1 MARKKSAA
9 KRAKEEAEKKTLES
23 NENKEVQSSSKDE
36 NRVQIVDN
44 LESEDESSS
53 EEEDEYG
60 ELITEDVEQGINKV
74 LEAIRSDPKRL
85 LDEKVKFF
93 DENIEQNGTTEK
105 KEKPMYLKDY
115 HRMNLLSGGYKDADE
130 DENEYGTVDG
140 EKPFVVA
147 EREERNQLL
156 SDIKNAVE
164 DGSDDD
170 DDDFLVKKG
179 NKEDDEEDIHVTKL
193 PDASNQEEFLKSFF
207 DQQAWIP
214 RKKDKVINLDKID
227 QQDEEEFDEAVEKVE
242 HAYNFRYEEENSA
255 EILSYARS
263 QATLRRSKTNSRKR
277 QREKRQ
283 EERAQEEAEKQEE
296 LKKRKIAKANK
307 VMDRLAQIKEA
318 VGEEVSDEVI
328 EKVFG
333 DSLLKDDFDDAE
345 WDNKMAEIFN
355 EQYYGSELKKPEW
368 DEDDEI
374 MAEYHENEEEKEE
387 EEEEEDESPES
398 KVSEKDDEPSKKHKK
413 DKKSDKKKAKQE
425 KKTLKEKALS
435 IVESNATQILDEIE
449 EERGRLKNDEVK
461 FKYREV
467 SPETF
472 GLTTRDILVADDSQL
487 NNYIGLKKFA
497 PYRPKELRM
506 KDKRKY
512 TKKKQLQQWRKEVLR
527 GKHDIKGDESEIW
540 IPREDKPKSKKRK

>member
-9 KRAKEEAEKKTLES
+9 KRAKEAEKKALES
-23 NENKEVQSSSKDE
+23 GESKDVQSSSKDE
-36 NRVQIVDN
+36 KPVQTMDD
-44 LESEDESSS
+44 LESEDESTS

-93 DENIEQNGTTEK
+93 DDNIEQNGTTEK

-156 SDIKNAVE
+156 SDIKNAVG

-179 NKEDDEEDIHVTKL
+179 NKEGDEEDIHVTKL
-193 PDASNQEEFLKSFF
+193 PDVSNQEEFLKSFF

-214 RKKDKVINLDKID
+214 RKNDKVINLDKID
-227 QQDEEEFDEAVEKVE
+227 QKDEEEFDEAAEKVE

-277 QREKRQ
+277 QREKKQ

-296 LKKRKIAKANK
+296 LKKRKVAKANK

-318 VGEEVSDEVI
+318 VGDEVPDEVI

-345 WDNKMAEIFN
+345 WDSRMAQIFD

-374 MAEYHENEEEKEE
+374 MAEYHKEEKEE
-387 EEEEEDESPES
+387 EDEDDDEEDDENPE
-398 KVSEKDDEPSKKHKK
+398 KVSEKDEPKKHKK
-413 DKKSDKKKAKQE
+413 DKKLDKKKAKKE
-425 KKTLKEKALS
+425 KKSLKEKALG

-449 EERGRLKNDEVK
+449 EERGRRKNDEVK
-461 FKYREV
+461 FRYREV

-527 GKHDIKGDESEIW
+527 GKHDIKGDETEIW
-540 IPREDKPKSKKRK
+540 IPKEEKPKSKKRK